1 LDTLLQGMKEL
12 KSKEK
17 SKSTGVQP
25 SITEFYR
32 STKAHGEG
40 SKPGEVQKL
49 RGKEKASADPEES
62 LPKAVRRRL
71 LFG

>member
-1 LDTLLQGMKEL
+1 MKEL

-17 SKSTGVQP
+17 SKSTGVQL
-25 SITEFYR
+25 SIIELYR

-40 SKPGEVQKL
+40 SKTGEVQKS
-49 RGKEKASADPEES
+49 RGKEKAPADLEES